1 MTHKNPKIDSEEK
14 TRKSILHSAMRFYG
28 PEGARQVAL
37 HFDKYD
43 KILKACGN
51 ESERAHI
58 KKLAIMELHQMMQF
72 KDGLSI
78 NGVDLLDPIEL
89 TNK

>member
-1 MTHKNPKIDSEEK
+1 MTKPKVDSEVE

-28 PEGARQVAL
+28 PEGARQVQM

-43 KILKACGN
+43 RILKACGN

-58 KKLAIMELHQMMQF
+58 KKLAIMELHQLMQF
-72 KDGLSI
+72 KDGLNI
-78 NGVDLLDPIEL
+78 NGVDVLSPIEF
-89 TNK
+89 TKN